1 MPDAAPVTTKIP
13 SSALPRNEEGQLD
26 WLRLARSRRV
36 GPATFIRLLR
46 EHGDVA
52 AALATL
58 PRIAAEAGVSGYRCT
73 SREEAV
79 AEWRKAKAAGARA
92 LFLGAADYPP
102 LLALL
107 PDPPPFLWAIGEPA
121 IATRSPV
128 AIVGARNASGL
139 GRRMAR
145 GLAAELGS
153 AGHAIASGLA
163 RGIDAAA
170 HEAALETGTI
180 AVLAGG
186 IDVIYPPENAKLAAA
201 IAERGLILSEM
212 PMATPPKASLF
223 LRRNRLVSGLSL
235 GVVVV
240 EAAER
245 SGAVNTARTALD
257 QGREVMAVPGS
268 PLDPRAGGCNTL
280 LRDGATLV
288 RSAADVLEALDI
300 PVPRPAPKPTCQPD
314 QPPPGNAALPL
325 RLLALLGPAPLNED
339 SLIRETGAGAAAV
352 AAALL
357 DLEIAGRVQRHPGG
371 LVSRAPG

>member
-1 MPDAAPVTTKIP
+1 MSDTIPVTTKIP
-13 SSALPRNEEGQLD
+13 SSARPRTEAGRLD
-26 WLRLARSRRV
+26 WLRLIRSRRV

-46 EHGDVA
+46 EHGDTA
-52 AALATL
+52 GALAAL

-73 SREEAV
+73 SRKEAET
-79 AEWRKAKAAGARA
+79 EWRAAEGAGARP
-92 LFLGAADYPP
+92 LFLGAPDYPP

-107 PDPPPFLWAIGEPA
+107 SDPPPFLWAIGDPA
-121 IATRSPV
+121 LAARSPV

-145 GLAAELGS
+145 NLAADLGT

-163 RGIDAAA
+163 RGIDASA
-170 HEAALETGTI
+170 HETALGTGTI

-186 IDVIYPPENAKLAAA
+186 IDVIYPPENAALAAA
-201 IAERGLILSEM
+201 IAERGLLLSEM
-212 PMATPPKASLF
+212 PMGTPPKASLF

-280 LRDGATLV
+280 IRDGATLV
-288 RSAADVLEALDI
+288 RSAADVFEALDT
-300 PVPRPAPKPTCQPD
+300 PAPPPAPEPPAEPD
-314 QPPPGNAALPL
+314 LPPPDHAELPL
-325 RLLALLGPAPLNED
+325 RLLALLGAAPLPED

-357 DLEIAGRVQRHPGG
+357 DLEIAGKAQRHPGG
-371 LVSRAPG
+371 LVSRPPD